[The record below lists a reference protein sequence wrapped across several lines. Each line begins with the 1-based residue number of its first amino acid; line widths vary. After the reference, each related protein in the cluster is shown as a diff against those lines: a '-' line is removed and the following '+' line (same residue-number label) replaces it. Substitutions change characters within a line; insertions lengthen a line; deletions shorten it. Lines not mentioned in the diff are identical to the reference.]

1 MAAQLLALTPAA
13 DECDR
18 QSFLNEAF
26 DMGNLRIGLSV
37 VCTVLTLS
45 PVPCAAGGP
54 KAVTELFTAEGC
66 ADCLAADENLN
77 KLSQDPN
84 ILTLTFPITYFDQE
98 GWTDH
103 NAQPAFTDRQVAY
116 DARLGPL
123 VPSAPQIIINGR
135 GISKGTNSAELAALI
150 DNNILKPPCAA
161 TINGNRV
168 TVGKGTASPGGADVW
183 LVSYSPNIVN
193 AVVGGG
199 PNIGRTIANVGL
211 VRSLELLG
219 RWSGE
224 TVSFEISGPGP
235 WKQAVLVQ
243 AAAGGPILA
252 ADIMQREPTGLTA
265 ASH

>member
-1 MAAQLLALTPAA
+1 
-13 DECDR
+13 
-18 QSFLNEAF
+18 
-26 DMGNLRIGLSV
+26 MGNLRIGLSV

-84 ILTLTFPITYFDQE
+84 ILTLTFPITYFDEE

-123 VPSAPQIIINGR
+123 VPGAPQIIINGR
-135 GISKGTNSAELAALI
+135 ATSTGTNSAELSALI
-150 DNNILKPPCAA
+150 DHNILKPPCTA
-161 TINGNRV
+161 TIEGSRV
-168 TVGKGTASPGGADVW
+168 TVGKGTAPFEGADIW
-183 LVSYSPNIVN
+183 LVGYSPNIEN
-193 AVVGGG
+193 IVVGGG
-199 PNIGRTIANVGL
+199 RNIGRTIGNAGL
-211 VRSLELLG
+211 VRSLALLG

-224 TVSFEISGPGP
+224 TLSFEVPEAGS
-235 WKQAVLVQ
+235 WKQAILIQ
-243 AAAGGPILA
+243 TGNGGPILA
-252 ADIMQREPTGLTA
+252 ATTLQDQPARLTA
-265 ASH
+265 AFH